1 MRTAKLF
8 FLSIFFFVVPAKAD
22 TTPAT
27 HLLGAK
33 IGFQQLSA
41 FGSSYEAKAISG
53 TSFDVEYSNVTSSF
67 WRTNFR
73 MGGLLSGDFMV
84 LAGGIN
90 YHFYPLRWSV
100 NHPTDNVTIS
110 AFSFWSPYVGL
121 ELAASRVQISL
132 KRNNS
137 NNSDVVLG
145 SQIGPILKLGFFK
158 PINQKWLWQTEL
170 SNAYMFSSEVATSAM
185 GLSLGI
191 VYNF

>member
-1 MRTAKLF
+1 MRTIKALILF
-8 FLSIFFFVVPAKAD
+8 SIFWTLPGFAD
-22 TTPAT
+22 QTPAT
-27 HLLGAK
+27 HLFGAK
-33 IGFQQLSA
+33 LGYTQLSA

-53 TSFDVEYSNVTSSF
+53 TSFDAEYSNVTSSF

-73 MGGLLSGDFMV
+73 MGGLLSSDFMV

-90 YHFYPLRWSV
+90 YHFSPLRWNV
-100 NHPTDNVTIS
+100 NHPTENVTIA

-132 KRNNS
+132 KRNDS

-158 PINQKWLWQTEL
+158 PINQKWLYQVEL

-185 GLSLGI
+185 GLTAGI